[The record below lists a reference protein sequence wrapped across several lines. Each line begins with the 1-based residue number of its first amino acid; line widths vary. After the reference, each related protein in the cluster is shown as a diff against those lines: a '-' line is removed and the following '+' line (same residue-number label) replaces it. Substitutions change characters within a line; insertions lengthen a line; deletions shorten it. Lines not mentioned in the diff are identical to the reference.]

1 MMLVKQ
7 ECKCTKDEGSRD
19 KDAHMMCGYTRNYEI
34 KNKVI
39 QDKIGVAVLVHK
51 MREAG

>member
-1 MMLVKQ
+1 MKEAETRMLIWI
-7 ECKCTKDEGSRD
+7 
-19 KDAHMMCGYTRNYEI
+19 CGYTRNYEI